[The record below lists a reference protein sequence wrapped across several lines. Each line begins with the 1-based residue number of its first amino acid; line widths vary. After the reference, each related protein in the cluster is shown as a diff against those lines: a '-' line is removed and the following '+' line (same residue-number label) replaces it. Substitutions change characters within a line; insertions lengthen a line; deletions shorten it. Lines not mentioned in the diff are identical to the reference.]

1 MTSFKIHPAL
11 PNIVYV
17 NLGSDPLEIYFNPE
31 MEITNDVSG
40 FDAMFG
46 VKFTPATYDGKVIAF
61 GYWKDA
67 WTGPGDTREIGIWSF
82 LDEELRASAVINK
95 NTAELKNGYY
105 TVYLDTPLEIL
116 FGVEYVLGNLYKEG
130 DKQLISAPTGSILK
144 DRNILYL
151 QSIANLEDTVF
162 QFPTGDLPEDTNFG
176 PGTAIYTLEPP
187 GYSSIT

>member
-17 NLGSDPLEIYFNPE
+17 NNGSDPLEIYFNPD
-31 MEITNDVSG
+31 MVLDSG
-40 FDAMFG
+40 FLPSSFMYG

-67 WTGPGDTREIGIWSF
+67 WTGLGDTREIGIWSF
-82 LDEELRASAVINK
+82 SDEELRASAVINK

-130 DKQLISAPTGSILK
+130 DRLVTPTDPVLK

-151 QSIANLEDTVF
+151 QSIAANPVFEFPEGDED
-162 QFPTGDLPEDTNFG
+162 PRNFG